1 MPIACQSGE
10 GLTGVCHVFTLQK
23 YYFFVG
29 ERYEYRKTCVA
40 SDILSLFLREDVI
53 LRSADGHRVKP
64 AFGTRLSNWQLF
76 AGGREMA
83 TLRRP
88 LCGDVCAVL
97 RRCHAWVR
105 TYPGA
110 ERENMWHVDR
120 KSPLRWKKRG
130 AFNEKYASSCTKRP
144 VFRIFLPVGRPRG
157 RLFRRQVGR
166 IILRGDSVRTKEG
179 KEGSLPQQKI
189 PLAGRGCA
197 AKGIY
202 SKCAARWATAIR
214 LDVAGGRDR

>member
-53 LRSADGHRVKP
+53 LRSAAGYWAKR
-64 AFGTRLSNWQLF
+64 AFAARLSNWQLF
-76 AGGREMA
+76 AGGRGA
-83 TLRRP
+83 VILRRP
-88 LCGDVCAVL
+88 RRGDVCAVL
-97 RRCHAWVR
+97 RLCHAWVR

-110 ERENMWHVDR
+110 ERENRWHIDR
-120 KSPLRWKKRG
+120 KSPLQWKKSGTLQR
-130 AFNEKYASSCTKRP
+130 KCASFCTKRP
-144 VFRIFLPVGRPRG
+144 VFRVFLSVGRPQG

-166 IILRGDSVRTKEG
+166 SIFGGDSMRTKEG

-189 PLAGRGCA
+189 PFARARGA

-202 SKCAARWATAIR
+202 SKCAARWATVIR

>member
-10 GLTGVCHVFTLQK
+10 GLTGICHVFTLQK

-76 AGGREMA
+76 EGGRGTT

-88 LCGDVCAVL
+88 RRGDVCAVL
-97 RRCHAWVR
+97 RLCFATVR
-105 TYPGA
+105 TYPRA

-120 KSPLRWKKRG
+120 KSLLRWKKRG
-130 AFNEKYASSCTKRP
+130 AFNEKCASFCTKRP

-157 RLFRRQVGR
+157 RLFRRQVGVSSSEGTR
-166 IILRGDSVRTKEG
+166 CERRRGKRE
-179 KEGSLPQQKI
+179 
-189 PLAGRGCA
+189 AFH
-197 AKGIY
+197 
-202 SKCAARWATAIR
+202 SKKSP
-214 LDVAGGRDR
+214 

>member
-53 LRSADGHRVKP
+53 LRSADGHRVKR
-64 AFGTRLSNWQLF
+64 AFGARLSNWQF
-76 AGGREMA
+76 IQGGRGKA

-88 LCGDVCAVL
+88 RRGDVCAVL
-97 RRCHAWVR
+97 RLCLAWVR
-105 TYPGA
+105 NYPGA
-110 ERENMWHVDR
+110 VRENMWHVDR
-120 KSPLRWKKRG
+120 KSTLRWKKRG
-130 AFNEKYASSCTKRP
+130 TLQRKCASFYTKRP

-166 IILRGDSVRTKEG
+166 FILGGASMRTKEG

-202 SKCAARWATAIR
+202 SKYAARWATAIR
-214 LDVAGGRDR
+214 LDVASGRDR

>member
-53 LRSADGHRVKP
+53 LRSADGHQVKP

-76 AGGREMA
+76 EGGRWTA

-88 LCGDVCAVL
+88 RRGDVCAVL
-97 RRCHAWVR
+97 RLCHAWVR

-120 KSPLRWKKRG
+120 KSPLQWEKRG
-130 AFNEKYASSCTKRP
+130 TLQRKCASFCTKRP
-144 VFRIFLPVGRPRG
+144 VFRIFLSSEGRKGAVSPSG
-157 RLFRRQVGR
+157 GAFHLFG
-166 IILRGDSVRTKEG
+166 GDSMRTKEG
-179 KEGSLPQQKI
+179 KAGSLPQQKI

-197 AKGIY
+197 AKGILFEM
-202 SKCAARWATAIR
+202 CCPMGNG
-214 LDVAGGRDR
+214 D

>member
-10 GLTGVCHVFTLQK
+10 GLTGICHVFTLQK

-53 LRSADGHRVKP
+53 LRSADGHQVKP
-64 AFGTRLSNWQLF
+64 AFAARLSNWQLF
-76 AGGREMA
+76 EGGRGTA

-88 LCGDVCAVL
+88 RRGDVCAVL
-97 RRCHAWVR
+97 RLCLAWVR
-105 TYPGA
+105 TYPRA

-130 AFNEKYASSCTKRP
+130 TLQRKCVSFYTKRP
-144 VFRIFLPVGRPRG
+144 VFRIFLPSEGCVGGCFAVRWGVSSSEGTRCGRRRG
-157 RLFRRQVGR
+157 KREAFH
-166 IILRGDSVRTKEG
+166 
-179 KEGSLPQQKI
+179 
-189 PLAGRGCA
+189 
-197 AKGIY
+197 
-202 SKCAARWATAIR
+202 SKKSP
-214 LDVAGGRDR
+214 

>member
-10 GLTGVCHVFTLQK
+10 GLTGICHVFTLQK

-53 LRSADGHRVKP
+53 LRFADGHRVKP
-64 AFGTRLSNWQLF
+64 AFAARLSNWQF
-76 AGGREMA
+76 IEGARGPA

-88 LCGDVCAVL
+88 RRGDVCAVL
-97 RRCHAWVR
+97 RLCLATVR
-105 TYPGA
+105 TYPRA
-110 ERENMWHVDR
+110 ERENMWHVDG

-130 AFNEKYASSCTKRP
+130 TLQRKCASFYTKRP
-144 VFRIFLPVGRPRG
+144 VFRIFLPVGRSRG

-166 IILRGDSVRTKEG
+166 FILGGDSMRTKEG

-197 AKGIY
+197 AKGILFEM
-202 SKCAARWATAIR
+202 SCPMGNG
-214 LDVAGGRDR
+214 D

>member
-29 ERYEYRKTCVA
+29 ERYEYRKTCIA

-53 LRSADGHRVKP
+53 LRYADGHRVKR
-64 AFGTRLSNWQLF
+64 AFAVRLSNWQIF
-76 AGGREMA
+76 EGGRGKA

-88 LCGDVCAVL
+88 RRGDVCAVL
-97 RRCHAWVR
+97 RLCHAWVR

-110 ERENMWHVDR
+110 VRENMWHVDR

-130 AFNEKYASSCTKRP
+130 TLQRKCASSCTKRP
-144 VFRIFLPVGRPRG
+144 VFRIFLPVGRPRAMP
-157 RLFRRQVGR
+157 FRRQVGCF
-166 IILRGDSVRTKEG
+166 ILGGDSMRTKEG
-179 KEGSLPQQKI
+179 KAGSLPQQKI

-197 AKGIY
+197 AKGILFEM
-202 SKCAARWATAIR
+202 SCPMGNG
-214 LDVAGGRDR
+214 D

>member
-29 ERYEYRKTCVA
+29 ERYEYRKTCIA

-53 LRSADGHRVKP
+53 LHSAAGYRAKR
-64 AFGTRLSNWQLF
+64 AFAARLSNWQLF
-76 AGGREMA
+76 AGGRGAA

-88 LCGDVCAVL
+88 RRGDVCAVL
-97 RRCHAWVR
+97 RLCHARMR

-120 KSPLRWKKRG
+120 KSPRHWKKSGTLQR
-130 AFNEKYASSCTKRP
+130 KCASFCTKRP
-144 VFRIFLPVGRPRG
+144 VFWIFLPVGSPQG
-157 RLFRRQVGR
+157 RLFRRQ
-166 IILRGDSVRTKEG
+166 
-179 KEGSLPQQKI
+179 
-189 PLAGRGCA
+189 AGRSIFRG
-197 AKGIY
+197 
-202 SKCAARWATAIR
+202 
-214 LDVAGGRDR
+214 